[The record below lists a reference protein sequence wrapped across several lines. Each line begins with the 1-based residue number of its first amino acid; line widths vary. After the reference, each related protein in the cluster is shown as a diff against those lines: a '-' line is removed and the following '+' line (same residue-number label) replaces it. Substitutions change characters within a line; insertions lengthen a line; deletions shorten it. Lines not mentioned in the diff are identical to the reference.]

1 MDESASDK
9 LLEAAV
15 KSSNIAAHHI
25 SSFEYFIEK
34 GLQKIIDSESVIEP
48 VIKPS
53 GVGEFII
60 KLGKI
65 TVGKPDLLEADSVL
79 RPVTPMEARIRDLTY
94 DAPIMLS
101 VSYIA
106 DKKQVAEEEVFIGR
120 IPILVKSKFCNLY
133 GIPREEL
140 IKLKEDPND
149 PGGYFI
155 INGTER
161 IIITTEDLAPNNLL
175 ISKESQE
182 GFLYSVKIFADAD
195 NIKVPHS
202 IQLSNSNLL
211 YITFGKLK
219 KIPLI
224 VLLKALGFANEN
236 ELIKKIAKGDEDI
249 ENTIDINMVAF
260 NIESEKEAL
269 EYIGKSLHSVHAI
282 ETAETNIDALL
293 FPFLGRDKDSRRL
306 KGEYLI
312 YVVSRLIAYS
322 LSKKEVDKDHYS
334 NKRLHA
340 ENYNLDML
348 FRFVFKQVLNDAK
361 YNFERGIKKDRVP
374 TPKYIFTSDQLTSRL
389 RSSLATGQ
397 WVGGR
402 VGITQHLDRRSFP
415 STVSH
420 LRKIESLL
428 TSNRENYRARDLHVT
443 HFGRFCAVE
452 TPEGPKI
459 GLTKNIALLAKISEE
474 NIDANND
481 VIAKLKDYGVKKI

>member
-1 MDESASDK
+1 MDKADSDK

-15 KSSNIAAHHI
+15 RYNNIAAHHT

-34 GLQKIIDSESVIEP
+34 GLQKIIDNESIIEP
-48 VIKPS
+48 VIKPA
-53 GVGEFII
+53 GVGEFSI

-65 TVGKPDLLEADSVL
+65 TVGKPDILEADSIL
-79 RPVTPMEARIRDLTY
+79 RPINPMEARLRDLTY
-94 DAPIMLS
+94 DAPMMLN

-106 DKKQVAEEEVFIGR
+106 DKKIVAEEEVFIGR
-120 IPILVKSKFCNLY
+120 MPIVVKSKFCNLY
-133 GIPREEL
+133 GMSRDEL
-140 IKLKEDPND
+140 TKLKEDPND

-161 IIITTEDLAPNNLL
+161 IIITTEDLAPNNLI
-175 ISKESQE
+175 ISAENQE

-219 KIPLI
+219 KIPI
-224 VLLKALGFANEN
+224 VTLLKALGFTSEN
-236 ELIKKIAKGDEDI
+236 ELIKKVSKGDEDI
-249 ENTIDINMVAF
+249 ENTININLVAF
-260 NIESEKEAL
+260 DIDSEKDAL
-269 EYIGKSLHSVHAI
+269 EYIGKSLHSVHAV
-282 ETAETNIDALL
+282 ETAELNIDSLL
-293 FPFLGRDKDSRRL
+293 LPFLGRDKESRKL
-306 KGEYLI
+306 KGEYLM
-312 YVVSRLIAYS
+312 YVLSQLISYS
-322 LSKKEVDKDHYS
+322 LNKKEVDKDHYS

-374 TPKYIFTSDQLTSRL
+374 SPKYIFTSDQLTSRL

-420 LRKIESLL
+420 LRKVESLL
-428 TSNRENYRARDLHVT
+428 TSNRENYRARDLHGT

-459 GLTKNIALLAKISEE
+459 GLTKNLALLAKISDE
-474 NIDANND
+474 D
-481 VIAKLKDYGVKKI
+481 VDNALVEKKLKDMGVKEI

>member
-1 MDESASDK
+1 MDKPYSDK

-15 KSSNIAAHHI
+15 KSGNVAAHHI

-34 GLQKIIDSESVIEP
+34 GLQKIVDSESVIEP
-48 VIKPS
+48 VIKPA
-53 GVGEFII
+53 GVGEFKI

-65 TVGKPDLLEADSVL
+65 TIGKPDILESDSIL
-79 RPVTPMEARIRDLTY
+79 RPVNPMEARIRDLTY
-94 DAPIMLS
+94 DAPMMLN

-106 DKKQVAEEEVFIGR
+106 DKKQVVEEEVFVGR
-120 IPILVKSKFCNLY
+120 IPIVVKSKFCNLH
-133 GIPREEL
+133 GLSREEL
-140 IKLKEDPND
+140 VKQKEDPND

-175 ISKESQE
+175 ISKENQE

-195 NIKVPHS
+195 NIKVPHA

-219 KIPLI
+219 KIPLVI
-224 VLLKALGFANEN
+224 LLKALGFTSEN
-236 ELIKKIAKGDEDI
+236 EMIKKISKGDEDI
-249 ENTIDINMVAF
+249 ENTIDINLVAF
-260 NIESEKEAL
+260 DVDSEKDAL
-269 EYIGKSLHSVHAI
+269 DYIGKSLHSVHSVD
-282 ETAETNIDALL
+282 TAEINIDALL
-293 FPFLGRDKDSRRL
+293 FPFLGRDKESRRL
-306 KGEYLI
+306 KGEYLM
-312 YVVSRLIAYS
+312 YVVSRLITYA
-322 LSKKEVDKDHYS
+322 LNKKEVDKDHYS

-374 TPKYIFTSDQLTSRL
+374 PPKYIFTSDQLTSRL
-389 RSSLATGQ
+389 RSALATGQ

-420 LRKIESLL
+420 LRKVESLL
-428 TSNRENYRARDLHVT
+428 TSNRENYRARDLHGT

-474 NIDANND
+474 D
-481 VIAKLKDYGVKKI
+481 VDSNEIISKLKDYGVKKI

>member
-1 MDESASDK
+1 MDKSASDK
-9 LLEAAV
+9 LLEAAI
-15 KSSNIAAHHI
+15 KSNNVAAHHI
-25 SSFEYFIEK
+25 SSFEYFIER
-34 GLQKIIDSESVIEP
+34 GLQKIIDSESTIEP
-48 VIKPS
+48 VIKPT
-53 GVGEFII
+53 GVGEFLI
-60 KLGKI
+60 KLGKL
-65 TVGKPDLLEADSVL
+65 TVGKPDILEADSIT
-79 RPVTPMEARIRDLTY
+79 RPTTPMEARIRDLTY
-94 DAPIMLS
+94 DAPMVLS
-101 VSYIA
+101 VSYLA
-106 DKKQVAEEEVFIGR
+106 DKKTVAEEEVFIGR
-120 IPILVKSKFCNLY
+120 IPIVVKSKFCNLS
-133 GIPREEL
+133 GLSREDL
-140 IKLKEDPND
+140 VKLKEDPND

-175 ISKESQE
+175 IGKESQE

-219 KIPLI
+219 KVSVMI
-224 VLLKALGFANEN
+224 LLKALGFTNEN
-236 ELIKKIAKGDEDI
+236 ELIKKISKGDEDI
-249 ENTIDINMVAF
+249 ENTIDINLVAF
-260 NIESEKEAL
+260 NVDSEKDAL
-269 EYIGKSLHSVHAI
+269 DNIGKSLHSVHSI
-282 ETAETNIDALL
+282 ETAELNIDALL
-293 FPFLGRDKDSRRL
+293 FPFLGRDKESRRL

-312 YVVSRLIAYS
+312 YVVSRLLNYAI
-322 LSKKEVDKDHYS
+322 SKKEVDKDHYS

-374 TPKYIFTSDQLTSRL
+374 SPRYIFTSDQLTSRL

-420 LRKIESLL
+420 LRKVESLL
-428 TSNRENYRARDLHVT
+428 TSNRENYRARDLHGT

-459 GLTKNIALLAKISEE
+459 GLTKNIALLAKISDE
-474 NIDANND
+474 NVETNEI
-481 VIAKLKDYGVKKI
+481 VKKLKDYEVKPI

>member
-1 MDESASDK
+1 MDKSASDK
-9 LLEAAV
+9 LLEAAI
-15 KSSNIAAHHI
+15 KSNNVAAHHI
-25 SSFEYFIEK
+25 SSFEYFIER
-34 GLQKIIDSESVIEP
+34 GLQKIIDSESTIEP
-48 VIKPS
+48 VIKPT
-53 GVGEFII
+53 GVGEFLI

-65 TVGKPDLLEADSVL
+65 TVGKPDILEADSIL
-79 RPVTPMEARIRDLTY
+79 RPTTPMEARIRDLTY
-94 DAPIMLS
+94 DAPIVLS
-101 VSYIA
+101 VSYLA
-106 DKKQVAEEEVFIGR
+106 DKKTVAEEEVFIGR
-120 IPILVKSKFCNLY
+120 IPIVVKSKFCNLY
-133 GIPREEL
+133 GLSREDL
-140 IKLKEDPND
+140 VKLKEDPND

-175 ISKESQE
+175 IGKESQE
-182 GFLYSVKIFADAD
+182 GFLYSAKIFADAD

-219 KIPLI
+219 KVLVM
-224 VLLKALGFANEN
+224 VLLKALGFTNEN
-236 ELIKKIAKGDEDI
+236 ELIKKISKGDEDI
-249 ENTIDINMVAF
+249 ENTIDINLVAF
-260 NIESEKEAL
+260 NVDSEKEAL
-269 EYIGKSLHSVHAI
+269 DSIGKSLHSVHSV
-282 ETAETNIDALL
+282 ETAELNIDALL
-293 FPFLGRDKDSRRL
+293 FPFLGRDKESRRL

-312 YVVSRLIAYS
+312 YVISRLLNCAI
-322 LSKKEVDKDHYS
+322 SKKEVDKDHYS

-374 TPKYIFTSDQLTSRL
+374 SPKYIFTSDQLTSRL

-420 LRKIESLL
+420 LRKVESLL
-428 TSNRENYRARDLHVT
+428 TSNRENYRARDLHGT

-474 NIDANND
+474 NVETTD
-481 VIAKLKDYGVKKI
+481 VVKKLKDYGVKPI

>member
-1 MDESASDK
+1 MDKSASDK
-9 LLEAAV
+9 LLEAAI
-15 KSSNIAAHHI
+15 KSNNVAAHHI
-25 SSFEYFIEK
+25 SSFEYFIEH
-34 GLQKIIDSESVIEP
+34 GLQKIIDSESTIEP
-48 VIKPS
+48 VIKPT
-53 GVGEFII
+53 GVGEFSI

-65 TVGKPDLLEADSVL
+65 TVGKPDILEADSIL
-79 RPVTPMEARIRDLTY
+79 RSTTPMEARIRDLTY
-94 DAPIMLS
+94 DAPMMLS
-101 VSYIA
+101 ISYLA
-106 DKKQVAEEEVFIGR
+106 DKKTVAEEEVFIGR
-120 IPILVKSKFCNLY
+120 IPIVVKSKFCNLY
-133 GIPREEL
+133 GLSREDL

-175 ISKESQE
+175 IGKESQE
-182 GFLYSVKIFADAD
+182 GFLYAVKIFADAD

-211 YITFGKLK
+211 YISFGKLK
-219 KIPLI
+219 KVSVI
-224 VLLKALGFANEN
+224 VLLKALGFTSEN
-236 ELIKKIAKGDEDI
+236 ELIKKISKGDEDI
-249 ENTIDINMVAF
+249 ENTIDINLVAF
-260 NIESEKEAL
+260 NVDGEKDAL
-269 EYIGKSLHSVHAI
+269 DNIGKSLHSVHSV
-282 ETAETNIDALL
+282 ETAELNIDALL
-293 FPFLGRDKDSRRL
+293 FPFLGRDKESRRL

-312 YVVSRLIAYS
+312 YVVSRLLNYAIA
-322 LSKKEVDKDHYS
+322 KKEVDKDHYS

-374 TPKYIFTSDQLTSRL
+374 SPKYIFTSDQLTSRL

-420 LRKIESLL
+420 LRKVESLL
-428 TSNRENYRARDLHVT
+428 TSNRENYRARDLHGT

-474 NIDANND
+474 NVDTND
-481 VIAKLKDYGVKKI
+481 VVKKLKDYEVKPI